1 MFWHIPQDPTTYE
14 RVLWLHYSA
23 RLAQVAAGVGSEVT
37 QGLLVGLVRQEGC
50 GKLLNGT
57 ERRNRREC
65 RREEEIKAE
74 EKKRGRETE
83 RQ

>member
-1 MFWHIPQDPTTYE
+1 M
-14 RVLWLHYSA
+14 
-23 RLAQVAAGVGSEVT
+23 
-37 QGLLVGLVRQEGC
+37 LVGLVRQEGC

-57 ERRNRREC
+57 EKRNRREC